1 MRTAYDFSPLFR
13 SSIGFDPIFNLL
25 ENAAQV
31 PATEIWPPY
40 NIEKAGQDQYRITM
54 AVAGFSPQELN
65 LTMEPNLLIVSG
77 QMPADED
84 VQYLHRGIVTSS
96 FERRF
101 ELADYVQVRS
111 ARFENGLLMIELVR
125 EVPDAMKPRRIEIQ
139 APKAL
144 GTGGKAPR
152 QVEHREQAA

>member
-77 QMPADED
+77 QMPVDED
-84 VQYLHRGIVTSS
+84 VQYLHRGIATSS

-111 ARFENGLLMIELVR
+111 ARLENGLLMIELVR

-152 QVEHREQAA
+152 QVEQREQAA